1 VRVSNALANT
11 IIVASL
17 LLAAWALVTTLRDRP
32 PTVPHLVGLGILE
45 LALIVQEAIAIQR
58 LVDGERPRELAVF
71 IGYLIASLIILPLG
85 GWLAWLERT
94 RWGSAI
100 ITVACLA
107 IPGLVLRLQQI
118 WEVRVG

>member
-1 VRVSNALANT
+1 VSDALATT

-17 LLAAWALVTTLRDRP
+17 LLAGWALVTTLRDRP
-32 PTVPHLVGLGILE
+32 PTVAHLVGLGILE

-58 LVDGERPRELAVF
+58 LVDGQRPRELAVF
-71 IGYLIASLIILPLG
+71 IGYLVASLIVLPLG
-85 GWLAWLERT
+85 GWLAWMERT

-100 ITVACLA
+100 ITVACLV
-107 IPGLVLRLQQI
+107 IPALVLRLQQI